1 MQCNFCLVFYPKD
14 TFIQH
19 VKTCTQESHASRV
32 FICHLPMTIKITG
45 TQMVED
51 TDGATYT
58 EYIILINF
66 NEV

>member
-1 MQCNFCLVFYPKD
+1 M
-14 TFIQH
+14 FIEH
-19 VKTCTQESHASRV
+19 VKTCNQETHASRV
-32 FICHLPMTIKITG
+32 FICHLPLTIKITG

-66 NEV
+66 NEVQWIIA